1 MAWPDIVSARRC
13 SQFAIDDGVNNMKA
27 VIMEGAPWAGTML
40 AFPVGNELLIDHLL
54 LTLKKLGIRDV
65 AVVSCEQD
73 PSVRELIC
81 RAGRS
86 CDMTVVWCPQPVYR
100 GTAGSLQTV
109 EAFLDTPTF
118 VGIHANVYLRDV
130 DLAAAFKA
138 HDEHRAGITLLTQ
151 RLAGTDDELESVEVD
166 PTGLVSRVNILHWS
180 RNRRSQLTPCGVYV
194 FDREILSHI
203 PRDEYFD
210 VNEQL
215 VPLLRNLG
223 GVIRAHQ
230 IEGGVHTIAGPE
242 DFLWLNREILH
253 KNMQGGPRGGSRGW
267 GMDDIVIGENS
278 DISPRSFLLG
288 PLVIGP
294 NCVVE
299 DYVQLIGPAVIGPTS
314 HLEKGSLVR
323 ESVLRSGTRVQ
334 GNARVEYSVIA
345 DDETVPEGMRLRGT
359 FWTAAKPAKYASP
372 GSSNQFT
379 ATTLLQRT
387 RLAQRT
393 PGRAQSGRER
403 RSTSGLVKS
412 VLDVSAASVG
422 MILAGPVMML
432 IALAIK
438 LDSSGPV
445 FFSQKRCGKNGKE
458 FWMHKFRTMVPDAE
472 KRQKELRVQNS
483 VDGPMFKLE
492 EDPRITRVGKLLRKT
507 SLDELPQLLNVLRG
521 EMSLVGPRPLAYDE
535 MKFCP
540 TWRDARLSVSPGL
553 TGLWQ
558 VKARNRNRFAE
569 WIRYDLEY
577 VRTHSLWL
585 DLYILIRTARVLL
598 KGV

>member
-1 MAWPDIVSARRC
+1 MGCEGSCVPL
-13 SQFAIDDGVNNMKA
+13 DDEGHRMKA
-27 VIMEGAPWAGTML
+27 VIMESAPWIGTML
-40 AFPVGNELLIDHLL
+40 AFPVGNELLIGHLL
-54 LTLKKLGIRDV
+54 LALKQHGVSEV

-73 PSVRELIC
+73 PSVQELVC
-81 RAGRS
+81 RTGRA
-86 CDMTVVWCPQPVYR
+86 CGMTVLWRTEPVYR
-100 GTAGSLQTV
+100 GTAGGLQAV
-109 EAFLDTPTF
+109 EDFLDIPTF
-118 VGIHANVYLRDV
+118 LAIHANVYLRDL
-130 DLAAAFKA
+130 DLAAALSA
-138 HDEHRAGITLLTQ
+138 HESHKAGITLVAQ
-151 RLAGTDDELESVEVD
+151 RMMGNGDDLESIEVD

-194 FDREILSHI
+194 FNREILPLI

-215 VPLLRNLG
+215 VPLVRSRG
-223 GVIRAHQ
+223 GSIRVHQ
-230 IEGGVHTIAGPE
+230 IPGRVSTITGPE
-242 DFLWLNREILH
+242 DFLWLNREILL
-253 KNMQGGPRGGSRGW
+253 KDVQPSVCGDSRHS

-299 DYVQLIGPAVIGPTS
+299 DYVHLIGPAVIGPTS

-334 GNARVEYSVIA
+334 GNARVEFSVVA
-345 DDETVPEGMRLRGT
+345 GDETVPEGMRLRST
-359 FWTAAKPAKYASP
+359 FWTTVKPVMYESHGSLSQAAAGRSIQRVRCAQRSPAKVQ
-372 GSSNQFT
+372 GDNG
-379 ATTLLQRT
+379 QR
-387 RLAQRT
+387 
-393 PGRAQSGRER
+393 SVY
-403 RSTSGLVKS
+403 GLVKS
-412 VLDVSAASVG
+412 MVDRMGAAAG
-422 MILAGPVMML
+422 MILVSPLMAL

-438 LDSSGPV
+438 LDSPGPV
-445 FFSQKRCGKNGKE
+445 VFSQKRCGKNGKE

-472 KRQKELRVQNS
+472 QRQKDLRAHNT

-492 EDPRITRVGKLLRKT
+492 EDPRITRMGKILRKT

-540 TWRDARLSVSPGL
+540 TWRDARLSVLPGL

-558 VKARNRNRFAE
+558 VKARNRNRFSE

-577 VRTHSLWL
+577 VRAHSLML

>member
-1 MAWPDIVSARRC
+1 
-13 SQFAIDDGVNNMKA
+13 MKA
-27 VIMEGAPWAGTML
+27 VIMDGAPYAGTML

-54 LTLKKLGIRDV
+54 LTLKKVGIRDV

-109 EAFLDTPTF
+109 EGFLDTPTF

-138 HDEHRAGITLLTQ
+138 HDEHRAGITLVTQ
-151 RLAGTDDELESVEVD
+151 RLAGTDDDLESVEVD
-166 PTGLVSRVNILHWS
+166 PAGLVSRVNILHWS

-215 VPLLRNLG
+215 VPLLRSLG

-253 KNMQGGPRGGSRGW
+253 KNMQGGLRGGSRGW

-299 DYVQLIGPAVIGPTS
+299 DYVHLIGPAVIGPTS

-334 GNARVEYSVIA
+334 GNARVEYSVVA
-345 DDETVPEGMRLRGT
+345 GDETVPEGMRLRST
-359 FWTAAKPAKYASP
+359 FWTTAQPAMYEP
-372 GSSNQFT
+372 HGPSNQ
-379 ATTLLQRT
+379 AAPNKLLQRT
-387 RLAQRT
+387 RRAQRSS
-393 PGRAQSGRER
+393 GKAQRGSGQ
-403 RSTSGLVKS
+403 RSMYGLIKAVG
-412 VLDVSAASVG
+412 DIAAAAVG
-422 MILAGPVMML
+422 MVLVGPLMLL
-432 IALAIK
+432 IALAVK
-438 LDSSGPV
+438 LDSPGPV

-472 KRQKELRVQNS
+472 QRQKDLRTHNT

-492 EDPRITRVGKLLRKT
+492 EDPRVTRLGKILRKT

-540 TWRDARLSVSPGL
+540 TWRDARLSVHPGL

>member
-1 MAWPDIVSARRC
+1 M
-13 SQFAIDDGVNNMKA
+13 
-27 VIMEGAPWAGTML
+27 
-40 AFPVGNELLIDHLL
+40 
-54 LTLKKLGIRDV
+54 
-65 AVVSCEQD
+65 SCEQD
-73 PSVRELIC
+73 PYVRELVC
-81 RAGRS
+81 RTGRS
-86 CDMTVVWCPQPVYR
+86 YDMTVLWRTEPVYR
-100 GTAGSLQTV
+100 GTAGGLQTV
-109 EAFLDTPTF
+109 ENFLDTPTF
-118 VGIHANVYLRDV
+118 LVLHANVYLRDM
-130 DLAAAFKA
+130 DLAAALNA
-138 HDEHRAGITLLTQ
+138 HEAHRAGITLVTQ
-151 RLAGTDDELESVEVD
+151 RMAGNDNDLESVEVD
-166 PTGLVSRVNILHWS
+166 PSGLVSRVNILHWS

-194 FDREILSHI
+194 FNREVLSLV

-215 VPLLRNLG
+215 VPLVRSQG
-223 GVIRAHQ
+223 GSIRAHQ
-230 IEGGVHTIAGPE
+230 IEGGVYTIAGPE
-242 DFLWLNREILH
+242 DFLWLNREILL
-253 KNMQGGPRGGSRGW
+253 KDIQNGVRGDSRHG

-299 DYVQLIGPAVIGPTS
+299 DYVHLIGPAVIGPTS

-334 GNARVEYSVIA
+334 GNARVEYSVVA
-345 DDETVPEGMRLRGT
+345 GDETVPEGMRLRST
-359 FWTAAKPAKYASP
+359 FWSTAKPAMYESHGP
-372 GSSNQFT
+372 SNQ
-379 ATTLLQRT
+379 AAPNKLLQRA
-387 RLAQRT
+387 RRSQRSSGKAQR
-393 PGRAQSGRER
+393 GSGQ
-403 RSTSGLVKS
+403 RSMYGLIKS
-412 VLDVSAASVG
+412 VVDIAAAAVG
-422 MILAGPVMML
+422 MVLVGPLLLL

-438 LDSSGPV
+438 LDSPGPV

-472 KRQKELRVQNS
+472 QRQKDLQAHNT

-492 EDPRITRVGKLLRKT
+492 EDPRITRMGKILRKT

-540 TWRDARLSVSPGL
+540 TWRDVRLSVHPGL

-558 VKARNRNRFAE
+558 VKARNRNRFSE

-577 VRTHSLWL
+577 VRKHSLLL

>member
-1 MAWPDIVSARRC
+1 
-13 SQFAIDDGVNNMKA
+13 
-27 VIMEGAPWAGTML
+27 ML
-40 AFPVGNELLIDHLL
+40 PL
-54 LTLKKLGIRDV
+54 
-65 AVVSCEQD
+65 
-73 PSVRELIC
+73 
-81 RAGRS
+81 
-86 CDMTVVWCPQPVYR
+86 
-100 GTAGSLQTV
+100 
-109 EAFLDTPTF
+109 
-118 VGIHANVYLRDV
+118 
-130 DLAAAFKA
+130 
-138 HDEHRAGITLLTQ
+138 
-151 RLAGTDDELESVEVD
+151 
-166 PTGLVSRVNILHWS
+166 
-180 RNRRSQLTPCGVYV
+180 
-194 FDREILSHI
+194 I

-215 VPLLRNLG
+215 VPLLRSRG
-223 GVIRAHQ
+223 GSIRAHQ
-230 IEGGVHTIAGPE
+230 IQGGVCTITGPE
-242 DFLWLNREILH
+242 DFLWLNREILF
-253 KNMQGGPRGGSRGW
+253 KDIQSGARGDSRHG

-299 DYVQLIGPAVIGPTS
+299 DYVHLIGPAVIGPTS

-334 GNARVEYSVIA
+334 GNARVEYSVVA
-345 DDETVPEGMRLRGT
+345 GDEAVPEGMRLRST
-359 FWTAAKPAKYASP
+359 FWTTAQPAMYEP
-372 GSSNQFT
+372 HGPSNQ
-379 ATTLLQRT
+379 AAPNKLLQRA
-387 RLAQRT
+387 RRAQRSS
-393 PGRAQSGRER
+393 GKAQRGSGQ
-403 RSTSGLVKS
+403 RSMYGLIKAV
-412 VLDVSAASVG
+412 VDIAAAAVG
-422 MILAGPVMML
+422 MVLVGPLMLL
-432 IALAIK
+432 IALAVK
-438 LDSSGPV
+438 LDSPGPA

-472 KRQKELRVQNS
+472 QRQKDLRAHNT

-492 EDPRITRVGKLLRKT
+492 EDPRVTRMGKILRKT

-558 VKARNRNRFAE
+558 VKARNRNRFSE

-577 VRTHSLWL
+577 VRTHSLLL

>member
-1 MAWPDIVSARRC
+1 
-13 SQFAIDDGVNNMKA
+13 MKA
-27 VIMEGAPWAGTML
+27 VIMESAPWVGTML

-54 LTLKKLGIRDV
+54 LALKQQGVREV

-73 PSVRELIC
+73 PYVRELVC
-81 RAGRS
+81 RAGRA
-86 CDMTVVWCPQPVYR
+86 CGMTVFWRTEPVYR
-100 GTAGSLQTV
+100 GTAGGLQAV
-109 EAFLDTPTF
+109 EDFLDTPTF
-118 VGIHANVYLRDV
+118 LAIHANVYLRDV
-130 DLAAAFKA
+130 DLEAALDA
-138 HDEHRAGITLLTQ
+138 HESHHAGITLVTQ
-151 RLAGTDDELESVEVD
+151 RMAGNDDDLESVEVD
-166 PTGLVSRVNILHWS
+166 QTGLVSRVNILHWS

-194 FDREILSHI
+194 FNREVLPLI

-215 VPLLRNLG
+215 VPLLRSRG
-223 GVIRAHQ
+223 GSIRAHQ
-230 IEGGVHTIAGPE
+230 IQGGVCTITGPE
-242 DFLWLNREILH
+242 DFLWLNREILF
-253 KNMQGGPRGGSRGW
+253 KDIQSGARGDSRHG

-299 DYVQLIGPAVIGPTS
+299 DYVHLIGPAVIGPTS

-334 GNARVEYSVIA
+334 GNARVEYSVVA
-345 DDETVPEGMRLRGT
+345 GDEAVPEGMRLRST
-359 FWTAAKPAKYASP
+359 FWTKAKPAMYEPHGPSSQAPP
-372 GSSNQFT
+372 GKP
-379 ATTLLQRT
+379 AQRT
-387 RLAQRT
+387 RRAQRSS
-393 PGRAQSGRER
+393 GKAQRGNGQ
-403 RSTSGLVKS
+403 RSMYGLVKS
-412 VLDVSAASVG
+412 VVDLVAAAFGMVLVG
-422 MILAGPVMML
+422 PLMAL

-438 LDSSGPV
+438 LDSPGPV
-445 FFSQKRCGKNGKE
+445 FFSQKRCGKNGRE

-472 KRQKELRVQNS
+472 KRQKELRAQNS

-492 EDPRITRVGKLLRKT
+492 EDPRITRMGKILRKT

-577 VRTHSLWL
+577 VRTHSLVL

>member
-1 MAWPDIVSARRC
+1 
-13 SQFAIDDGVNNMKA
+13 MKA
-27 VIMEGAPWAGTML
+27 VIMDGAPWAGTML

-54 LTLKKLGIRDV
+54 SAVKRLGIREV
-65 AVVSCEQD
+65 AVVSCDQN
-73 PSVRELIC
+73 SYVRDLVC
-81 RAGRS
+81 RAGHS
-86 CDMTVVWCPQPVYR
+86 YGLTVLWRTEQVYR

-109 EAFLDTPTF
+109 EDFLDTPTF
-118 VGIHANVYLRDV
+118 LGIHANVYLRDV

-138 HDEHRAGITLLTQ
+138 HDEHHADITLVTQ
-151 RLAGTDDELESVEVD
+151 RMAGTDDDLESVELD
-166 PTGLVSRVNILHWS
+166 PAGLVSRVNILHWS
-180 RNRRSQLTPCGVYV
+180 RNRRSQLTPCGLYV
-194 FDREILSHI
+194 FSREVLSQI

-215 VPLLRNLG
+215 VPLMRNRG

-230 IEGGVHTIAGPE
+230 IEGGVHTIVGPE

-253 KNMQGGPRGGSRGW
+253 KDMQGSGHGNGRLGGVE
-267 GMDDIVIGENS
+267 DIVIGENS
-278 DISPRSFLLG
+278 EISPHSFLLG

-299 DYVQLIGPAVIGPTS
+299 DYVHVIGPAVIGPTS

-345 DDETVPEGMRLRGT
+345 GDETVPEGMRLRSA
-359 FWTAAKPAKYASP
+359 FWSTAKPALYEPHGVPAQV
-372 GSSNQFT
+372 SSNRI
-379 ATTLLQRT
+379 LQRS
-387 RLAQRT
+387 RHSQR
-393 PGRAQSGRER
+393 PARRMQSGTGQ
-403 RSTSGLVKS
+403 RSMYGMVKS
-412 VLDVSAASVG
+412 VVDITGAAVG
-422 MILAGPVMML
+422 LIFAGPLMLL
-432 IALAIK
+432 IACALK
-438 LDSSGPV
+438 LDSPGPV

-472 KRQKELRVQNS
+472 QRQKDLKARNS
-483 VDGPMFKLE
+483 VDGPMFKLQ
-492 EDPRITRVGKLLRKT
+492 EDPRITRMGKLLRRT

-540 TWRDARLSVSPGL
+540 TWRDARLSVAPGL

-558 VKARNRNRFAE
+558 VKARNRNRFSE

-577 VRTHSLWL
+577 VRTHSLSL

>member
-1 MAWPDIVSARRC
+1 
-13 SQFAIDDGVNNMKA
+13 MKA
-27 VIMEGAPWAGTML
+27 VIMEGAPAMGTML
-40 AFPVGNELLIDHLL
+40 TFPVGNELLIDHLL
-54 LTLKKLGIRDV
+54 LALKRQGIQAV
-65 AVVSCEQD
+65 AVVTCEQD
-73 PSVRELIC
+73 PYVRELIC
-81 RAGRS
+81 RIGCS
-86 CDMTVVWCPQPVYR
+86 YDMTVLWHAEHVHR
-100 GTAGSLQTV
+100 GTGGSLRAV
-109 EAFLDTPTF
+109 EDFLDTPTF
-118 VGIHANVYLRDV
+118 LAIHANVYLRDL
-130 DLAAAFKA
+130 DLAAALSA
-138 HDEHRAGITLLTQ
+138 HETQRAAITLVTQ
-151 RLAGTDDELESVEVD
+151 RLRGNDYDLETVEVD
-166 PTGLVSRVNILHWS
+166 PSGLVSRVNILHWS
-180 RNRRSQLTPCGVYV
+180 RNRRSQMMPCGVYV
-194 FDREILSHI
+194 FDRAVLSLV

-215 VPLLRNLG
+215 VPLVRSRG
-223 GVIRAHQ
+223 GSIRAHQ
-230 IEGGVHTIAGPE
+230 SEGEVYTITGPE
-242 DFLWLNREILH
+242 DFLWLNREILLKQTQDSLRRDGRH
-253 KNMQGGPRGGSRGW
+253 NS
-267 GMDDIVIGENS
+267 MDDIVIGENA

-294 NCVVE
+294 GCVVE

-334 GNARVEYSVIA
+334 GNARVEYSVVGG
-345 DDETVPEGMRLRGT
+345 DETVPEGMRIRST
-359 FWTAAKPAKYASP
+359 FWTTAKPAAHELGGTPSRA
-372 GSSNQFT
+372 T
-379 ATTLLQRT
+379 AATPLQRP
-387 RLAQRT
+387 RAAHRDSRRVQR
-393 PGRAQSGRER
+393 GRDR
-403 RSTSGLVKS
+403 RSIYGLVKS
-412 VLDVSAASVG
+412 VFDITAASIG
-422 MILAGPVMML
+422 MVLAGPLMAL

-438 LDSSGPV
+438 MDSPGPV
-445 FFSQKRCGKNGKE
+445 FFSQKRCGKNGRE

-472 KRQKELRVQNS
+472 QRQKELRAQNT

-492 EDPRITRVGKLLRKT
+492 EDPRITRMGKILRKT

-577 VRTHSLWL
+577 VRTHSLVL

>member
-1 MAWPDIVSARRC
+1 
-13 SQFAIDDGVNNMKA
+13 MKA
-27 VIMEGAPWAGTML
+27 VIMESTPYLGTML
-40 AFPVGNELLIDHLL
+40 TFPVGNELLIDHLL
-54 LTLKKLGIRDV
+54 LALKQQAIREV
-65 AVVSCEQD
+65 GVVSCEQD
-73 PSVRELIC
+73 PYVRELVC
-81 RAGRS
+81 RTGRS
-86 CDMTVVWCPQPVYR
+86 YGMTVLWQAEPVYR
-100 GTAGSLQTV
+100 GTAGGLQV
-109 EAFLDTPTF
+109 LEDFLDTPTF
-118 VGIHANVYLRDV
+118 LVLHANVYLHDI
-130 DLAAAFKA
+130 DLAAALNA
-138 HDEHRAGITLLTQ
+138 HEAHRAGITLVTQ
-151 RLAGTDDELESVEVD
+151 RMAGNDHDLESVEVD
-166 PTGLVSRVNILHWS
+166 PSGLVSRVNILHWS

-194 FDREILSHI
+194 FNREVLSLV

-215 VPLLRNLG
+215 VPLVRSRG
-223 GVIRAHQ
+223 GSIRAHQ
-230 IEGGVHTIAGPE
+230 IEGRVYTIAGPE
-242 DFLWLNREILH
+242 DFLWLNREILL
-253 KNMQGGPRGGSRGW
+253 KDIQNGERGDSRHG

-278 DISPRSFLLG
+278 NISPRSFLLG

-299 DYVQLIGPAVIGPTS
+299 DYVHLIGPAVIGPTS

-334 GNARVEYSVIA
+334 GNARVEYSVVA
-345 DDETVPEGMRLRGT
+345 GDETVPEGMRLRST
-359 FWTAAKPAKYASP
+359 FWSTAKPAMYEPHGPSLQAAP
-372 GSSNQFT
+372 GKSV
-379 ATTLLQRT
+379 QRA
-387 RLAQRT
+387 RRAQR
-393 PGRAQSGRER
+393 PSGKAQSRNDR
-403 RSTSGLVKS
+403 WSMYGLVKS
-412 VLDVSAASVG
+412 VVDRLAAAVG
-422 MILAGPVMML
+422 IIFVAPL
-432 IALAIK
+432 IFLITLAIK
-438 LDSSGPV
+438 LDSPGPV

-472 KRQKELRVQNS
+472 QRQKDLRAHNT

-492 EDPRITRVGKLLRKT
+492 EDPRITRVGKILRKT

-558 VKARNRNRFAE
+558 VKARNRNRFSE

-577 VRTHSLWL
+577 VRTHSLLL

>member
-1 MAWPDIVSARRC
+1 
-13 SQFAIDDGVNNMKA
+13 MKA

-54 LTLKKLGIRDV
+54 LAVKKLGIREV

-73 PSVRELIC
+73 PYVRESVC

-86 CDMTVVWCPQPVYR
+86 YDMTVVWCTEPVYR

-109 EAFLDTPTF
+109 EDFLDTPTF

-138 HDEHRAGITLLTQ
+138 HDEHRASITLVTQ
-151 RLAGTDDELESVEVD
+151 RLAGTDDDLESVDVD
-166 PTGLVSRVNILHWS
+166 PAGLVSRVNILHWS

-194 FDREILSHI
+194 FDREILPHI

-215 VPLLRNLG
+215 VPLMRSRG

-230 IEGGVHTIAGPE
+230 IEGGVHTIAGLE

-253 KNMQGGPRGGSRGW
+253 KNMQGGAPGDGQVLGL
-267 GMDDIVIGENS
+267 DDIVIGENS
-278 DISPRSFLLG
+278 DISPHSFLLG

-299 DYVQLIGPAVIGPTS
+299 DYVHLIGPAVIGPTS

-334 GNARVEYSVIA
+334 GNARVEYSVVA
-345 DDETVPEGMRLRGT
+345 GDETVPEGMRLRSI
-359 FWTAAKPAKYASP
+359 FWTTAKPAMYEPYGVS
-372 GSSNQFT
+372 GQVSSSRMMPRSRQSHRS
-379 ATTLLQRT
+379 LGRVQRGH
-387 RLAQRT
+387 AQR
-393 PGRAQSGRER
+393 SMY
-403 RSTSGLVKS
+403 GLIKS
-412 VLDVSAASVG
+412 MLDITGAAIG
-422 MILAGPVMML
+422 LILAGPLML
-432 IALAIK
+432 FIALAIR
-438 LDSSGPV
+438 LDSPGPV

-472 KRQKELRVQNS
+472 QRQKDLRAHNS

-492 EDPRITRVGKLLRKT
+492 EDPRITRMGKILRKT

-558 VKARNRNRFAE
+558 VKARNRNRFSE

-577 VRTHSLWL
+577 VRRHSLFL
-585 DLYILIRTARVLL
+585 DLYILARTARVLL